1 METTARRKIVISLS
15 ILAGLILIFLSMFVV
30 DETQYKIVT
39 LFGKPTRVVS
49 EPGLY
54 FKSPIHTTI
63 TLDKRLLI
71 YKPVPKE
78 YLTQDKKNVV
88 VDTFVCWKL
97 IDPLDFYVTVNT
109 VQQAEMRLDDM
120 VYSEVS
126 AALGKYDL
134 SSLVSANPG
143 EMKVNEIFQ
152 QITDNCKK
160 RAERDYSIKVAD
172 IKLKQLILP
181 QQNKQSVFDR
191 MRAERQRIAKQ
202 YRAEGEEEALK
213 IRAATDKET
222 KTILSEAYRTAEITK
237 GEGDAQ
243 AIKIYGEAYGKDVR
257 FYRLLRTLQAY
268 QKFLNEKTTV
278 VLSSGSEL
286 FKLLTEG
293 QVKDNSRT
301 VSLEKNRAGARASTA
316 SLEKNKIEVK
326 ATGAKNL
333 AKK

>member
-1 METTARRKIVISLS
+1 MDKETKNKIVISLL
-15 ILAGLILIFLSMFVV
+15 ILVALVLIFLSMFVV

-63 TLDKRLLI
+63 TLDKRLLL
-71 YKPVPKE
+71 YNPVPKE
-78 YLTQDKKNVV
+78 YLTRDKKNVV
-88 VDTFVCWKL
+88 VDNFVCWKI
-97 IDPLDFYVTVNT
+97 IDPLDFYATVMN
-109 VQQAEMRLDDM
+109 VPKAETHLDDL

-126 AALGKYDL
+126 AALGRYDL
-134 SSLVSANPG
+134 SSLVSSKPG
-143 EMKVNEIFQ
+143 EMKIEEIFQ
-152 QITDNCKK
+152 QITENCRR
-160 RAERDYSIKVAD
+160 RAARDYSMQIASV
-172 IKLKQLILP
+172 KLKQLILP

-202 YRAEGEEEALK
+202 YRAEGEEEAMK

-222 KTILSEAYRTAEITK
+222 KTILSEAYRTAEIIK
-237 GEGDAQ
+237 GEGDAE
-243 AIKIYGEAYGKDVR
+243 AIRIYGEAYGRNIR

-286 FKLLTEG
+286 FKLLTQG
-293 QVKDNSRT
+293 QVKSITQGTNNDKSI
-301 VSLEKNRAGARASTA
+301 AGKAAKAATKASA
-316 SLEKNKIEVK
+316 DKD
-326 ATGAKNL
+326 NL
-333 AKK
+333 ARK

>member
-1 METTARRKIVISLS
+1 MAKKASEKVIVSLS
-15 ILAGLILIFLSMFVV
+15 ILAVLILIFLSIFVV

-54 FKSPIHTTI
+54 FKSPFHTTI
-63 TLDKRLLI
+63 TLDKRLLV
-71 YKPVPKE
+71 YNPTPKE
-78 YLTQDKKNVV
+78 YLTRDKKNVV
-88 VDTFVCWKL
+88 VDNFVCWKV
-97 IDPLDFYVTVNT
+97 IDPLDFYVTVNDVPKAQT
-109 VQQAEMRLDDM
+109 RLDDL

-134 SSLVSANPG
+134 SSLVSTKGG

-152 QITDNCKK
+152 QVTDECRE
-160 RAERDYSIKVAD
+160 RAERDYSVKIANV
-172 IKLKQLILP
+172 KLKQLILP

-222 KTILSEAYRTAEITK
+222 KTILSEAYRKAEIVK
-237 GEGDAQ
+237 GEGDAR
-243 AIKIYGEAYGKDVR
+243 AIKIYGDAYGENIK

-286 FKLLTEG
+286 FKLLSEG
-293 QVKDNSRT
+293 EAPGNARS
-301 VSLEKNRAGARASTA
+301 VSLKGKTA
-316 SLEKNKIEVK
+316 SVS
-326 ATGAKNL
+326 NL
-333 AKK
+333 GRR